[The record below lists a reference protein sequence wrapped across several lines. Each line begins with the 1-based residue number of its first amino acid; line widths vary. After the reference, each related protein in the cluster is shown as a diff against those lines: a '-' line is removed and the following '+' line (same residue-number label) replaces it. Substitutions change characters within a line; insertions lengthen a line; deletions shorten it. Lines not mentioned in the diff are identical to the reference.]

1 MMAKGKRKKS
11 IDDPIQAELNSIKR
25 LLTLLLLKAGTPQE
39 EIAMAL
45 DVDRSVVSRMFP
57 ARKVKKFEQLK

>member
-1 MMAKGKRKKS
+1 MAKGKRKKS
-11 IDDPIQAELNSIKR
+11 IDNPVQAELDSIKR

-45 DVDRSVVSRMFP
+45 DVAPSVVSRMIP
-57 ARKVKKFEQLK
+57 ARKVKNFE